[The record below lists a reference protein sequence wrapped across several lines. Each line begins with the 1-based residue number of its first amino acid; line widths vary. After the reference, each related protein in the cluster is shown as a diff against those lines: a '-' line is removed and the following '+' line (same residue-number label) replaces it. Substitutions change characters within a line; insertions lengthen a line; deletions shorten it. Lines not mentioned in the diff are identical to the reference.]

1 MNIKE
6 LYEEA
11 CKRNNYKELMED
23 WVCIFGDLLMEI
35 EENAVFDTIEKIK
48 EKVEEL
54 FYKTEFQS
62 NKYKMYKRLLQEI
75 ENCHEYQ

>member
-35 EENAVFDTIEKIK
+35 KDDNPKIIVIIFCLDATKEIFDILFSKIK
-48 EKVEEL
+48 KIPT
-54 FYKTEFQS
+54 KTFVKTDK
-62 NKYKMYKRLLQEI
+62 KYT
-75 ENCHEYQ
+75 